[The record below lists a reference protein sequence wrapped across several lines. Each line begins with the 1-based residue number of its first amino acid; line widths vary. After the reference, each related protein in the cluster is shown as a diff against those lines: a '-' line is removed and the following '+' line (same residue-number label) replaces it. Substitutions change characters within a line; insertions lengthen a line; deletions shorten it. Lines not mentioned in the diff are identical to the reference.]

1 VIRQAHTYLVG
12 ALSGVV
18 VIGIAI
24 AAFVVLV
31 SAQVFHDLPIP
42 ALSSS
47 DQKAAAVSQ
56 GKALSSPDHRAV
68 ATTGGASIGTTQP
81 DHATANANAA
91 GGGQA
96 GANNSQPSANHQA
109 NPTPAQ
115 DATAP
120 AEVVETSSGNGTGD
134 QGSSSNGGNAGS
146 HNSQP
151 STSHQ
156 PSSSNGGS
164 GGGGNATSTSG
175 TSGNGG
181 SGGGTT
187 TSTSGSTGG
196 GAATGTSGS
205 TSTSPPPTPVTTAK
219 PSEAITESVN
229 GAVGTVDEATG
240 GALSETGVAPVVEEV
255 VSGVTGPESVVG
267 KTVDGVGQV
276 VGGLTGGSGH

>member
-1 VIRQAHTYLVG
+1 MIRQAHTYLVG

-56 GKALSSPDHRAV
+56 GKALSSPDRAV
-68 ATTGGASIGTTQP
+68 ATTGGVSTGTTQP

-91 GGGQA
+91 DGGRA
-96 GANNSQPSANHQA
+96 GANNSQPPANHQA
-109 NPTPAQ
+109 NPAPTQ

-120 AEVVETSSGNGTGD
+120 AEVVETSSGDGGD
-134 QGSSSNGGNAGS
+134 QGSSTSTNGGDSGS

-156 PSSSNGGS
+156 PSSSPDGGS

-181 SGGGTT
+181 SGGGAPTT
-187 TSTSGSTGG
+187 TSGSSGG
-196 GAATGTSGS
+196 GTATGTSS
-205 TSTSPPPTPVTTAK
+205 APPATPVTTAK
-219 PSEAITESVN
+219 PSETITESVN

-240 GALSETGVAPVVEEV
+240 GALSEGGVTPVVEEAV
-255 VSGVTGPESVVG
+255 NNAAGPESVVG
-267 KTVDGVGQV
+267 KTVDEVGQV
-276 VGGLTGGSGH
+276 VGGLVGSGGQ